1 MELWNHKERHK
12 LALSVVKNQNLPL
25 GGGGSSLF
33 NSYLLS
39 VRYIPGPGLDRRRRQ
54 RTKQSEMPTMEHSS
68 GRREKIRNMI
78 NK

>member
-1 MELWNHKERHK
+1 MELWSHKERHK

-25 GGGGSSLF
+25 GDRSSLF

-39 VRYIPGPGLDRRRRQ
+39 VRYMPGPGLDRRRQ
-54 RTKQSEMPTMEHSS
+54 GTKQSEMPTMEHSS